1 MLRACRNKAFLA
13 GAKMSNETN
22 KAQDIEIDE
31 QVESI
36 IEGELLSEGSDEASL
51 MDELTQANFRVEE
64 LEKAVQEA
72 RSTVDSQK
80 DSVIRAAAEVDNI
93 RRRAAIEVEKAR
105 KFALEKFANELLP
118 VLDNMERA
126 LQGTDAEAE
135 ATKAIYEGVELT
147 AKSFV
152 SAVEKFGLT
161 QVDPQGEAFNPEL
174 HQAIGMQP
182 SADFPANTV
191 MMVMQKGYTLN
202 ERLLRPAMVM
212 VSQG

>member
-1 MLRACRNKAFLA
+1 
-13 GAKMSNETN
+13 MSNETN
-22 KAQDIEIDE
+22 KAQDNQIDE
-31 QVESI
+31 QVETI
-36 IEGELLSEGSDEASL
+36 VEGELLSEASDEVSL

-64 LEKAVQEA
+64 LEKALQEA
-72 RSTVDSQK
+72 QSTVASQK

-93 RRRAAIEVEKAR
+93 RRRAAIDVEKAR

-126 LQGTDAEAE
+126 LQGSDAEAE
-135 ATKAIYEGVELT
+135 ATKAIYQGVELT

-161 QVDPQGEAFNPEL
+161 QVDPQGETFNPEL

-182 SADFPANTV
+182 STDFPANTV

>member
-1 MLRACRNKAFLA
+1 
-13 GAKMSNETN
+13 MSNETN
-22 KAQDIEIDE
+22 KAQDNQIDE
-31 QVESI
+31 QVESAV
-36 IEGELLSEGSDEASL
+36 EGELLTDTSDEASL

-64 LEKAVQEA
+64 LEKALQEA
-72 RSTVDSQK
+72 QSTVDSQK

-93 RRRAAIEVEKAR
+93 RRRAAIDVEKAR

>member
-1 MLRACRNKAFLA
+1 
-13 GAKMSNETN
+13 MSNETN
-22 KAQDIEIDE
+22 KAQENQIDE

-36 IEGELLSEGSDEASL
+36 IEGELLSEGSDETSL

-64 LEKAVQEA
+64 LEKSLQEA
-72 RSTVDSQK
+72 QSTVDSQK
-80 DSVIRAAAEVDNI
+80 DSVIRAAAEIDNI
-93 RRRAAIEVEKAR
+93 RRRAAIDVEKAR

-152 SAVEKFGLT
+152 NAVEKFGLT
-161 QVDPQGEAFNPEL
+161 QVDPQGDTFNPEL

>member
-1 MLRACRNKAFLA
+1 
-13 GAKMSNETN
+13 MSNET
-22 KAQDIEIDE
+22 KKVQDSQNDE

-36 IEGELLSEGSDEASL
+36 MEGELLNESSDEASL
-51 MDELTQANFRVEE
+51 MDELTQANFQVEE
-64 LEKAVQEA
+64 LEKALQEA
-72 RSTVDSQK
+72 QSTVNSQK
-80 DSVIRAAAEVDNI
+80 DSVIRAAAEIDNI
-93 RRRAAIEVEKAR
+93 RRRAAIDVEKAR

-126 LQGTDAEAE
+126 LQGTDPEVE

-152 SAVEKFGLT
+152 NAVLKFGLT
-161 QVDPQGEAFNPEL
+161 QVDPQGETFNPEL

>member
-1 MLRACRNKAFLA
+1 
-13 GAKMSNETN
+13 MSNETN
-22 KAQDIEIDE
+22 KVQDNQIDE

-36 IEGELLSEGSDEASL
+36 VEGELLSEASDEASI

-64 LEKAVQEA
+64 LEKALQEA
-72 RSTVDSQK
+72 QSTVESQK

-93 RRRAAIEVEKAR
+93 RRRAAIDVEKAR

-152 SAVEKFGLT
+152 NAVEKFGLT
-161 QVDPQGEAFNPEL
+161 QVDPQGDTFNPEL